1 MFLEDYRSQLTKIMT
16 EKDTN
21 EELFLQRYEMMYII
35 PTGFEEDEIKKIQGT
50 INSQI
55 KDAGGLIISEQDMGR
70 KKFAYPILHQTTGHY
85 GLVEFDLEK
94 KNYKPL
100 ETKFRLSDEI
110 LRYLIIKI
118 EPKTEEDIAHFEMI
132 KEKIENRKKKKL
144 QDEINDDTPGSEKR
158 EEKKEVKEI
167 KKEIKKETTEKKEIK
182 MPEVEKTDA
191 KKDKDKVS
199 LEDLDKKL
207 DEILDDDVEL

>member
-1 MFLEDYRSQLTKIMT
+1 MT

-50 INSQI
+50 IHSQI

-118 EPKTEEDIAHFEMI
+118 EPKTEEEIAHFEMI
-132 KEKIENRKKKKL
+132 KEKIENRKRKNFKTKSMKIL
-144 QDEINDDTPGSEKR
+144 LSQRK
-158 EEKKEVKEI
+158 EKKR
-167 KKEIKKETTEKKEIK
+167 KK
-182 MPEVEKTDA
+182 
-191 KKDKDKVS
+191 
-199 LEDLDKKL
+199 
-207 DEILDDDVEL
+207 

>member
-1 MFLEDYRSQLTKIMT
+1 MKSKKFKEQL
-16 EKDTN
+16 
-21 EELFLQRYEMMYII
+21 
-35 PTGFEEDEIKKIQGT
+35 
-50 INSQI
+50 NSQI

-118 EPKTEEDIAHFEMI
+118 EPK
-132 KEKIENRKKKKL
+132 NR
-144 QDEINDDTPGSEKR
+144 GRYCSF
-158 EEKKEVKEI
+158 
-167 KKEIKKETTEKKEIK
+167 
-182 MPEVEKTDA
+182 
-191 KKDKDKVS
+191 
-199 LEDLDKKL
+199 
-207 DEILDDDVEL
+207 